1 MNALHS
7 PTRRGLQPG
16 PHSRLSTPMRLALRC
31 AAGVALSTALSAALA
46 LKVDMYAIGN
56 WSGGNCAPG
65 DTDANRG
72 SWPGMANAWY
82 DWMGIMGHS
91 KTGKFV
97 DGDMTVKRFCD
108 PSVNPGC
115 RDYLYIDWPDAAII
129 AAHGFNAGDRWGA
142 LMRNAALGTCSTV
155 MGSTTGNMFVGD
167 GNLKFLHASSCLS
180 LNDSYFSN
188 MRYAMKETGSTKG
201 LHVMTGFHGL
211 MWISSSF
218 NGDYAA
224 TAINGQVQSVAS
236 AWTGAHYKSNK
247 FSCAGYDPFNWF
259 GTCQDQCPTAMTIG
273 ATRES
278 AMSRLL
284 NERYNNSAAFG
295 APSGRGY
302 YAWMGYPGCDPVGEN
317 AFAP

>member
-31 AAGVALSTALSAALA
+31 AAGVALSTALSTALA

-82 DWMGIMGHS
+82 NWMGIMGHS

-129 AAHGFNAGDRWGA
+129 AAHGYNAGDRWGA

>member
-1 MNALHS
+1 MKALN
-7 PTRRGLQPG
+7 
-16 PHSRLSTPMRLALRC
+16 PHTRLALRC
-31 AAGVALSTALSAALA
+31 VAGVALSTALSAALA

-65 DTDANRG
+65 DTDANRS
-72 SWPGMANAWY
+72 SWPGMASAWY
-82 DWMGIMGHS
+82 DWMGNLGHA

-97 DGDMTVKRFCD
+97 DGNMTVRRFCD
-108 PSVNPGC
+108 SSLKPGGC
-115 RDYLYIDWPDAAII
+115 QDHIYVDWPDAAIV
-129 AAHGFNAGDRWGA
+129 AVHGYNASNGWGG
-142 LMRNAALGTCSTV
+142 LMRNTALGTCSSI
-155 MGSTTGNMFVGD
+155 MGGTSINRNMAVGD
-167 GNLKFLHASSCLS
+167 NNLKFLHASSCLS

-188 MRYAMKETGSTKG
+188 MRASMMKSGANKG

-224 TAINGQVQSVAS
+224 TAINGHAQSVAK
-236 AWTGAHYKSNK
+236 AWTNSHYKSN
-247 FSCAGYDPFNWF
+247 SLGCAGYDPFNWF
-259 GTCQDQCPTAMTIG
+259 GTCQDQCPSAMTIG
-273 ATRES
+273 HTGGNALN
-278 AMSRLL
+278 RLL

-295 APSGRGY
+295 SPLNRNY

>member
-1 MNALHS
+1 MKALHS
-7 PTRRGLQPG
+7 HT
-16 PHSRLSTPMRLALRC
+16 RLALRC
-31 AAGVALSTALSAALA
+31 AAGLALSTALSTALA

-72 SWPGMANAWY
+72 SWPGMAAAWY
-82 DWMGIMGHS
+82 DMMGALGHT

-108 PSVNPGC
+108 PTVNPGC
-115 RDYLYIDWPDAAII
+115 KDFIWADWPDAAII
-129 AAHGFNAGDRWGA
+129 AAHGYNAGDRWGA
-142 LMRNAALGTCSTV
+142 LMRNTALGTCSSV
-155 MGSTTGNMFVGD
+155 MGSATGNVFMGD
-167 GNLKFLHASSCLS
+167 ANLRFLHASSCLS

-188 MRYAMKETGSTKG
+188 MRVAMKKPGAAKG
-201 LHVMTGFHGL
+201 LHVYTGFHGL

-224 TAINGQVQSVAS
+224 TAMNGHFQSVAKS
-236 AWTGAHYKSNK
+236 WTSNHYKSNK
-247 FSCAGYDPFNWF
+247 FSCAGYDPFGWF
-259 GTCQDQCPTAMTIG
+259 GTCQDQCPSAMTVG
-273 ATRES
+273 PTAAS
-278 AMSRLL
+278 ALNRLL
-284 NERYNNSAAFG
+284 NERYNNSNSFG
-295 APSGRGY
+295 PPSGRSY

>member
-1 MNALHS
+1 MFALH
-7 PTRRGLQPG
+7 
-16 PHSRLSTPMRLALRC
+16 PHTHPQLRMALRC
-31 AAGVALSTALSAALA
+31 AAGLALSTALSTALA

-82 DWMGIMGHS
+82 DWMGVMGHT

-108 PSVNPGC
+108 PSWNPGC
-115 RDYLYIDWPDAAII
+115 RDYVYVDWPDAAIV
-129 AAHGFNAGDRWGA
+129 AAHGYNAGNGWGA
-142 LMRNAALGTCSTV
+142 LMRNAALGTCSAT
-155 MGSTTGNMFVGD
+155 MGNGGNMHVGD
-167 GNLKFLHASSCLS
+167 NNLKFLHASSCLS
-180 LNDSYFSN
+180 LNDSYFAGMGS
-188 MRYAMKETGSTKG
+188 AMKKVGNPKG

-224 TAINGQVQSVAS
+224 TAINGHMQSVAR
-236 AWTGAHYKSNK
+236 AWTGAHYKSNR
-247 FSCAGYDPFNWF
+247 FSCAAYDPFNWF
-259 GTCQDQCPTAMTIG
+259 GTCQDQCPTAMTVG
-273 ATRES
+273 ANGAS
-278 AMSRLL
+278 ALNRLL

-295 APSGRGY
+295 PPNGNAA
-302 YAWMGYPGCDPVGEN
+302 YAWMGYPGCDPAGEN
-317 AFAP
+317 GFAP

>member
-31 AAGVALSTALSAALA
+31 AAGVALSTALSTALA

-129 AAHGFNAGDRWGA
+129 AAHGYNAGDRWGA

-224 TAINGQVQSVAS
+224 TAINGQVQSVAR

-302 YAWMGYPGCDPVGEN
+302 YAWMGYPGCDPVGVN